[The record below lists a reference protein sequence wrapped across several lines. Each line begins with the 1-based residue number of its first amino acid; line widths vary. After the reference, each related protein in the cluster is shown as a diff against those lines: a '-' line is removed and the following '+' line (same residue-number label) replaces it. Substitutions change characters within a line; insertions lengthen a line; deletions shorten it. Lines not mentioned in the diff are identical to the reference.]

1 MGERVGSPVPSLLL
15 RVRGGGG
22 GGGGERVEVAGSSST
37 STLYGR
43 EGRVTSAISTP
54 AG

>member
-22 GGGGERVEVAGSSST
+22 GGGGEGGEGGEGGGGEVAGSSPV
-37 STLYGR
+37 LYLR
-43 EGRVTSAISTP
+43 
-54 AG
+54 